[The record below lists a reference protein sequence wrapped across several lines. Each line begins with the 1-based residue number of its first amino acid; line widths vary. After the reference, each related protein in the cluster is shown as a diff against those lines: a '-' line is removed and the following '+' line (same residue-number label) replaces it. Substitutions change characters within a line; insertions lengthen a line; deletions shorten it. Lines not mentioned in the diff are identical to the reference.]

1 MRIRLPAAFQGRA
14 EMNLAGDTRAALR
27 EVSGRLNRELRCE
40 AARSGLSVAEA
51 QLLAL
56 LHDAECGSSPRLSAA
71 RRLSRL
77 RRGGGAAPA
86 EPRWGQT
93 VRGFGLSEREVVAA
107 HQLAAR
113 LPLWEATLLN
123 RLADLPARSEGRP

>member
-1 MRIRLPAAFQGRA
+1 MKIRLPAAFQGRT
-14 EMNLAGDTRAALR
+14 EMNLAGATWAAPR
-27 EVSGRLNRELRCE
+27 EVSRGLNREFRCE
-40 AARSGLSVAEA
+40 AARCGLSVAEA

-56 LHDAECGSSPRLSAA
+56 LHDAECGSSPRSSAA

-86 EPRWGQT
+86 EARWGQT

-123 RLADLPARSEGRP
+123 RLADVVTTKEGRP